1 MNEQITDC
9 NEDCLYLNV
18 YSPKSDKNLLPIM
31 FWIHGGGFSTGYSAT
46 FGPEYFMDKDIIL
59 VTINYR
65 LGVLG

>member
-1 MNEQITDC
+1 
-9 NEDCLYLNV
+9 V

-31 FWIHGGGFSTGYSAT
+31 FWIHGGSFSEGYSGT
-46 FGPEYFMDKDIIL
+46 FGPEYFMDKDVIL